1 MIPSFGVSQPLM
13 SRWVVRITFDT
24 VRERFICILAVG
36 GEGGRGRGEG
46 RGRGRGGGKGG
57 GGGGT
62 YMYMMLTCNSNPFC
76 KLPIFGSN
84 TML

>member
-1 MIPSFGVSQPLM
+1 MIPSFGVPPPLM

-24 VRERFICILAVG
+24 VRERFICILVG
-36 GEGGRGRGEG
+36 GGV
-46 RGRGRGGGKGG
+46 GG
-57 GGGGT
+57 GGGI
-62 YMYMMLTCNSNPFC
+62 YMYMMLACNSNPFC

>member
-1 MIPSFGVSQPLM
+1 MYISG
-13 SRWVVRITFDT
+13 WGGGG
-24 VRERFICILAVG
+24 G
-36 GEGGRGRGEG
+36 GEG
-46 RGRGRGGGKGG
+46 GG

-84 TML
+84 TTL